1 MISEFFINAC
11 ILITFISLIHLFFK
25 DIELPINNSLF
36 VNSIIGIFSGFL
48 GIILLLYSVHVAPNI
63 IIDLRYIPLLLTA
76 MYVGWFPTI
85 LSAIIIGGFR
95 VLYFGVSQP
104 AIIAM
109 VNIFLVGIGFS
120 IISNLKWSR
129 KTKFLFSMIYMLS
142 VTSVAFFIAMKHS
155 ETFLEIT
162 GVFWLA
168 NIVVAW
174 VAFFYM
180 EYLREFIKL
189 YQNLKN
195 EATKDYL
202 TGLNN
207 VRQFDDSFNN
217 VSQMTLKNG
226 KRLSLLFIDIDHF
239 KRINDTY
246 GHSIGDIILKR
257 LGEIL
262 IDTFKIFD
270 VVSRNGGEEFSVL
283 LIDCSAQ
290 QAMKIAERLRKKVE
304 AHKFV
309 ISDEV
314 SLHIKISIGV
324 STYPDTTE
332 RIYMLLEDADCALYE
347 AKRKG
352 RGRVV
357 LYENGNSTEDNQRR
371 NGIFS

>member
-1 MISEFFINAC
+1 MCFNNFYKLNPP
-11 ILITFISLIHLFFK
+11 F
-25 DIELPINNSLF
+25 LPINNSFF
-36 VNSIIGIFSGFL
+36 VNSIVGILSGLL
-48 GIILLLYSVHVAPNI
+48 GVILLIYSVHVAPNI
-63 IIDLRYIPLLLTA
+63 IIDLRYIPMLLTA
-76 MYVGWFPTI
+76 MYLGWFPTI

-109 VNIFLVGIGFS
+109 VNIFVVGLGFG
-120 IISNLKWSR
+120 IISYIKRSR
-129 KTKFLFSMIYMLS
+129 KTQFIFSMIYMLS
-142 VTSVAFFIAMKHS
+142 VTSVAFFITMEHS
-155 ETFLEIT
+155 VTFLEII
-162 GVFWLA
+162 GVYWLV

-174 VAFFYM
+174 VAFFYI

-189 YQNLKN
+189 YHNFKN

-217 VSQMTLKNG
+217 VSQMTLKKG

-239 KRINDTY
+239 KSINDTY
-246 GHSIGDIILKR
+246 GHSIGDKILKR

-262 IDTFKIFD
+262 IDTFRVFD

-314 SLHIKISIGV
+314 SLDIKISIGV

-332 RIYMLLEDADCALYE
+332 RIHMLLEDADCALYE

-357 LYENGNSTEDNQRR
+357 LYENGNCKEDIQRR
-371 NGIFS
+371 NG